1 MRSFG
6 KKIDEF
12 HSFAS
17 ELIREA
23 DVIVFS
29 ETWNRYHAIGIMEA
43 LSNVNIVA
51 KLLAK
56 LQEVDSSCRGTYNGV
71 GGVIMWMKTRLES
84 TKIVSST
91 ITSE

>member
-1 MRSFG
+1 
-6 KKIDEF
+6 
-12 HSFAS
+12 
-17 ELIREA
+17 
-23 DVIVFS
+23 
-29 ETWNRYHAIGIMEA
+29 MEIF
-43 LSNVNIVA
+43 LNVNIVA

-56 LQEVDSSCRGTYNGV
+56 LQEVERSCRRTYYNGV